1 MNFGVVAGVRA
12 YDDVCVGVFP
22 VDLCRDS
29 PVIIPLNEDI
39 EERNFSFLF
48 FFTSKFDSGVDV
60 VETVVEV
67 GCGVAA
73 VVVVA

>member
-1 MNFGVVAGVRA
+1 M
-12 YDDVCVGVFP
+12 
-22 VDLCRDS
+22 CRDG

-39 EERNFSFLF
+39 EERNFTFLF
-48 FFTSKFDSGVDV
+48 FLTSKFDSGVDV